1 MQLITGINNFTLQI
15 EYLFLHLN
23 TIHTKTG
30 CKNVVFISYK
40 VNENTSCVNLYFT
53 ILKQRKGVLSEAIVK
68 PMVVM
73 DCVELVLES
82 SEDGQMSLVEQKR
95 LPGENNVSSAIQ

>member
-1 MQLITGINNFTLQI
+1 
-15 EYLFLHLN
+15 
-23 TIHTKTG
+23 
-30 CKNVVFISYK
+30 
-40 VNENTSCVNLYFT
+40 
-53 ILKQRKGVLSEAIVK
+53 
-68 PMVVM
+68 MVVM